1 MNNQQNT
8 QPEKSIKPIIWDPLP
23 KQIEFLSAPEEELLY
38 GGSAGS
44 AKSESLM
51 MDALGLQQKG
61 ILNRNYTALI
71 VRKTFEDME
80 DLINRTQDI
89 YPLVCPGA
97 VYNKSKHLWT
107 FPSGARIKFGNCFSK
122 EDVHSYQGQ
131 EYTWIGIEELAQFE
145 TDYEYQYLKSRL
157 RTSDPTLTCY
167 MRATC
172 NPGRY
177 PWIREY
183 FKIDNIGSDSYQEK
197 WITTS
202 NGVKIRRRIRFIRA
216 KLSDNPYLYESGE
229 YEARLMSMPEEER
242 NALLYGRWDAWN
254 VKGSIYSDLLAT
266 ARKTGRICKVPYD
279 PSLTVYCSFDLGRN
293 DSNPIIFAQVFGKE
307 VRIFDH
313 YENNGNHISHYLD
326 LIKQKGFNSLKII
339 LPHDAKAK
347 TVGAEYSVEEQ
358 AITYFGSGNVE
369 VLEREDIELGLTT
382 AKKMFDSLY
391 MDEKC
396 LRLFECLE
404 SYRRRYNKSL
414 NTYEAPV
421 HDEYSNT
428 ADAFRYLAMYI
439 SNNSNAPIT
448 NYQPTFRRTRNYY

>member
-1 MNNQQNT
+1 MTMENQRISNV
-8 QPEKSIKPIIWDPLP
+8 IWTPLP
-23 KQIEFLSAPEEELLY
+23 KQVEFLSAPEEEVLY

-61 ILNRNYTALI
+61 ILNPNYTALI
-71 VRKTFEDME
+71 IRKTYEDME
-80 DLINRTQDI
+80 DLINRTLEM
-89 YPLVCPGA
+89 YPKICPGA
-97 VYNKSKHLWT
+97 SYNKSKHLWQ
-107 FPSGARIKFGNCFSK
+107 FPSGARVKFGNCFTK
-122 EDVHSYQGQ
+122 DDVHSYQGQ

-157 RTSDPTLTCY
+157 RTSDPTLKCY

-172 NPGRY
+172 NPGKY
-177 PWIREY
+177 KWIRDY

-197 WITTS
+197 DIITS
-202 NGVKIRRRIRFIRA
+202 NGKKIKRRIRFIRA

-229 YEARLMSMPEEER
+229 YESRLLSMPEEER
-242 NALLYGRWDAWN
+242 NALLYGRWDSWN
-254 VKGSIYSDLLAT
+254 VKGGIYTDLLAT
-266 ARKTGRICKVPYD
+266 ARKNGRVCKVNYD
-279 PSLTVYCSFDLGRN
+279 PNLTVYCALDLGRN
-293 DSNPIIFAQVFGKE
+293 DSNPIIFAQTFGKE
-307 VRIFDH
+307 VRIIDH
-313 YENNGNHISHYLD
+313 YEHNGNHISHYFD
-326 LIKQKGFNSLKII
+326 LIRSKGFNSVKII

-369 VLEREDIELGLTT
+369 VLEREEIELGLTT
-382 AKKMFDSLY
+382 AKKMFDNLY
-391 MDEKC
+391 MDENC

-404 SYRRRYNKSL
+404 SYKRRYNKSL
-414 NTYEAPV
+414 NVYEAPL

-448 NYQPTFRRTRNYY
+448 NYTPTFRRTRNYY